1 MFYKRLFLSIFI
13 TLGIV
18 SFCTGCQNAPE
29 RPAIISKSGRDF
41 DTAVVASDGET
52 QALSDSETQA
62 LSDNT
67 SNVTYRRSFTST
79 DGSVNFVMDID
90 QTVNSSVMPVVQVKP
105 HFLTGEDAKRVA
117 TSLFPSAD
125 FFEAEPERAKNY
137 SQNEIQVKLGRW
149 SQYANIDALEKLYGD
164 SASEDYVDLI
174 KSFIEDYT
182 LMYEQ
187 APVENPHTPCEWKM
201 RNSSVYTLTADELAE
216 ASVSDFS
223 DEMSTQFS
231 VNGIPYCLTATT
243 RNKSDYKVNMISC
256 YMYDG
261 LCPRDLDE
269 RIFAAKLCRTEEP
282 SQEQVDVI
290 KSDVNKLLSSFDLGQ
305 WQIDECYVKSKNY
318 GSETE
323 YLVCVNAVPVLN
335 GVSALRRPQISSLR
349 NQNGYAANYYLTDA
363 QFVFSANGDLISFS
377 LFSPLDIQ
385 EVVNENVKV
394 LSIDNLLNQAQEQ
407 LELSDS
413 YNYGFGP
420 FLEIIKDE
428 VQCNVTVSEIEYGL
442 SRIKVPDNEE
452 AYYYVPSI
460 LLKGCSEYIGKEN
473 GKTYYISEKPEVL
486 LVINAVDGTI
496 INATNE

>member
-13 TLGIV
+13 TLGII
-18 SFCTGCQNAPE
+18 SFCTGCQDAPE
-29 RPAIISKSGRDF
+29 GSAVISKSGQDF
-41 DTAVVASDGET
+41 DTKVVASEGET
-52 QALSDSETQA
+52 QAL
-62 LSDNT
+62 LDNT
-67 SNVTYRRSFTST
+67 LNVSCRRSFTST

-90 QTVNSSVMPVVQVKP
+90 QTVSSSAMSVVKVKP
-105 HFLTGEDAKRVA
+105 HFLTGEDAKGVA
-117 TSLFPSAD
+117 TSLFPNAD
-125 FFEAEPERAKNY
+125 FFEAEPERAKIY
-137 SQNEIQVKLGRW
+137 SQNEIQGKLGRW

-164 SASEDYVDLI
+164 SVSEDYVDI
-174 KSFIEDYT
+174 IRSFIEDYT

-216 ASVSDFS
+216 ASISDYS

-231 VNGIPYCLTATT
+231 VNGIPYCFTATT

-256 YMYDG
+256 YIYDG

-282 SQEQVDVI
+282 SQEQVDAI

-305 WQIDECYVKSKNY
+305 WQVDECYVKSKNY
-318 GSETE
+318 GGETE
-323 YLVCVNAVPVLN
+323 FLVYVNAVPVLN

-385 EVVNENVKV
+385 EIVDDNVTV
-394 LSIDNLLNQAQEQ
+394 PGIDNILNQAQKH
-407 LELSDS
+407 LELSDA

-420 FLEIIKDE
+420 LLEFIEEE
-428 VQCNVTVSEIEYGL
+428 VQCNVTISEIEYGL
-442 SRIKVPDNEE
+442 SRIKVPDNED

-460 LLKGCSEYIGKEN
+460 LLKGCSEYIGKES
-473 GKTYYISEKPEVL
+473 GETYYISEKPEIL
-486 LVINAVDGTI
+486 LVINAVDGTV